1 MELARKGSLL
11 NVSQVKSEGIASP
24 TRFPI
29 KRLSS
34 VEDSSS
40 IIVPLLILRL
50 LLPLTFLAFSRPCTL
65 DVRILYHAV

>member
-1 MELARKGSLL
+1 MELASKGSLL

-40 IIVPLLILRL
+40 VIVPLHTNSYITSSPYLSGLQ
-50 LLPLTFLAFSRPCTL
+50 
-65 DVRILYHAV
+65 